1 LDSILEKRAWGE
13 RYISNAFPYLLDDV
27 TQASEGDL
35 TAMKKCFLFHYKKY
49 ESFKKMD
56 TNSQIPT
63 YNERKFM
70 LMENQMARE
79 MLELQ
84 SKEIKNRL
92 HEEIQ
97 SEAEDLYNLNL
108 DNWNDTKGKR
118 TSQKLIEKNN

>member
-1 LDSILEKRAWGE
+1 MG
-13 RYISNAFPYLLDDV
+13 DV
-27 TQASEGDL
+27 TQASPEDL
-35 TAMKKCFLFHYKKY
+35 SAMKKCFLFHYKKY

-56 TNSQIPT
+56 SNSQIPT
-63 YNERKFM
+63 YNERKFA
-70 LMENQMARE
+70 LMQNEMNRE